1 MPAQVYYIS
10 RREPL
15 NGLEPTE
22 EGQAVGGPRES
33 LTAGPSSGPGGALT
47 RWHVG
52 NVQGQS
58 KKSSLMVLRRASLVL
73 RRT

>member
-47 RWHVG
+47 R
-52 NVQGQS
+52 
-58 KKSSLMVLRRASLVL
+58 
-73 RRT
+73 